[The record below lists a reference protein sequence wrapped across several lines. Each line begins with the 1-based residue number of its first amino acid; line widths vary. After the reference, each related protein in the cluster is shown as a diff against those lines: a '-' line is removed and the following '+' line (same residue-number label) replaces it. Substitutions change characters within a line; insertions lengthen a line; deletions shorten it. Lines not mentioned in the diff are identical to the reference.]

1 MLTAFIASG
10 YVAFAQPPAQPTPL
24 DTLYSSIQAQE
35 ANFPLPNTTE
45 TITVATIDV
54 SEKNSS
60 EPVIQYAI
68 PIYESGTHLV
78 FVRHQ
83 PPCTPPHGPGHPIP
97 FAAVVGNGPCE
108 DGFNLPNVGGHLTVA
123 NVRHLNIAFAITGWS
138 TSNTT
143 LTIALGSQSPQN
155 AAHGTNQIVFNDV
168 TDTSAALTVTLNGG
182 LTANGFPIP
191 DPATGVLPL
200 TIDWLTSGVGAI
212 TIPVLP
218 VSMVFAPIVDAQQKN
233 TASAAVGISS
243 LNTAT
248 ASFASQNSS
257 TVPVDS
263 TFQNVI
269 DIEQAAG
276 TIGPALQKIPNPYT
290 QAIGAALTT
299 IAGLLGSSTATQTNS
314 SVVAAQNTLQV
325 GASQTQ
331 SQTAQA
337 SQGGPGVGDLITYY
351 YNARVVWY
359 ADGQAMHLAVLG
371 LDGSVQINAGKLAAA
386 WVALQ
391 SQPEGTIDPV
401 SHLDVDSLHSL
412 LLLDPFF
419 NGTQGANPTAPL
431 AAPRFVPVSNH
442 VVEIAGGQL
451 TEQFTHQFS
460 TTDLRT
466 TQTTQVNSQIDKA
479 GFLSFLGIGVT
490 DSNTIQTSISSPW
503 QKCGNS

>member
-1 MLTAFIASG
+1 
-10 YVAFAQPPAQPTPL
+10 
-24 DTLYSSIQAQE
+24 
-35 ANFPLPNTTE
+35 
-45 TITVATIDV
+45 
-54 SEKNSS
+54 
-60 EPVIQYAI
+60 
-68 PIYESGTHLV
+68 
-78 FVRHQ
+78 
-83 PPCTPPHGPGHPIP
+83 
-97 FAAVVGNGPCE
+97 
-108 DGFNLPNVGGHLTVA
+108 
-123 NVRHLNIAFAITGWS
+123 
-138 TSNTT
+138 
-143 LTIALGSQSPQN
+143 
-155 AAHGTNQIVFNDV
+155 
-168 TDTSAALTVTLNGG
+168 
-182 LTANGFPIP
+182 
-191 DPATGVLPL
+191 
-200 TIDWLTSGVGAI
+200 
-212 TIPVLP
+212 
-218 VSMVFAPIVDAQQKN
+218 MVFAPIVDAQQKN

-243 LNTAT
+243 LNTTT
-248 ASFASQNSS
+248 ASFASQNNS

-314 SVVAAQNTLQV
+314 SVVATQNTLQV

-371 LDGSVQINAGKLAAA
+371 LDGTVQINASKLTAA

-391 SQPEGTIDPV
+391 SQPKGTIDPV

-431 AAPRFVPVSNH
+431 AGPRFVPVSNH

-466 TQTTQVNSQIDKA
+466 TQTTQINSQTDKA

-490 DSNTIQTSISSPW
+490 DSNTIQTSISQGTALQNTSGQTATQSFTFNSNPTENYSCEVYFDIVFGSFVFR
-503 QKCGNS
+503 QVTPSSSAPLIHGTVVDADGKPLANAKVTAKAGSDTFVTAADGQGNFQFRLPGVRTAAVTISSTMGAKTSVAQVVTDKSAARTARLQIR